1 MTSNNPTQPVSDA
14 AEAGIGSSVH
24 GEVEGTAGRIKLVG
38 EIDYAGAPQLDAEV
52 ARLLTAGATRL
63 TVDFS
68 GVSFFDSACLS
79 ALVRAR
85 ESAKEAG
92 GELELT
98 HLSKYALR
106 ILEIAGVTSLFT
118 VTNSP
123 A

>member
-1 MTSNNPTQPVSDA
+1 MTSNNPTQPVTDA
-14 AEAGIGSSVH
+14 GEAGLGSSVH
-24 GEVEGTAGRIKLVG
+24 GEVEGTAGRIKLIG

-52 ARLLTAGATRL
+52 ARLLGAGAKQL

-85 ESAKEAG
+85 ESAQEAG
-92 GELELT
+92 GELVLT

-106 ILEIAGVTSLFT
+106 ILEIAGVTTLFT